1 MARPRKTETIEQV
14 DDAIERSIEDR
25 LASVRERLN
34 EISAGRDYDTLSL
47 VARIETRTLAIVEAR
62 FMRMLDIIEG

>member
-25 LASVRERLN
+25 LVSVRERLN

>member
-47 VARIETRTLAIVEAR
+47 VARIEMRTLAIVEAR